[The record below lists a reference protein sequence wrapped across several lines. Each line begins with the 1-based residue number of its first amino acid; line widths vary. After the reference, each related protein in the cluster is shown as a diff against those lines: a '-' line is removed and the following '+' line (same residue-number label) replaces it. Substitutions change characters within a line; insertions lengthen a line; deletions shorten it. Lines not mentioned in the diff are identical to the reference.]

1 MDYINFKAKNTPIE
15 SKTFLL
21 KRNEYAEIEFLSK
34 EEYYEETYKIEIF
47 LDTEAVS
54 KSHCTLHLGT
64 EYIRFE
70 FHCVENSKEIFL
82 TEEFVIGTEDHI
94 EFNYEIRIHFRL
106 MENALFAIIHTEIL
120 KVPKD

>member
-1 MDYINFKAKNTPIE
+1 MDFINFKAKNTPIE

-21 KRNEYAEIEFLSK
+21 KRNEYAEIEFLG
-34 EEYYEETYKIEIF
+34 EDQYNDQTYTIEIF

-54 KSHCTLHLGT
+54 KSYCNLHFET
-64 EYIRFE
+64 EYYRAE
-70 FHCVENSKEIFL
+70 FHCVKNSKEIFL
-82 TEEFVIGTEDHI
+82 TEEFIIGTEDHI
-94 EFNYEIRIHFRL
+94 EFDYEVRIHFRL